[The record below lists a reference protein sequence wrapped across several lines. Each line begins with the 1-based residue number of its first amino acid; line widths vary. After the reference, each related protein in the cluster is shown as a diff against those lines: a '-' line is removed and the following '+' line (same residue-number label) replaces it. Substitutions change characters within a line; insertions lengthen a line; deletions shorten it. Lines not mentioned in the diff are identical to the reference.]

1 MYKVKLEIF
10 EGPLDLL
17 LHLIKQN
24 EVDIY
29 DIPISAIT
37 AQYLEYLEM
46 MKTLNLEVA
55 GEFLLMAAT
64 LIHIKSKMLLPF
76 SEEASEE
83 EEEGGDPRQEL
94 IRRLLEYQ
102 KYKEASAQLEQM
114 RILGRDTFTKGQMPT
129 EGLEEE
135 GLVNLSLFDLL
146 GALKEVLAKAPKT
159 ISFDVTLE
167 HITIADRINFI
178 MELLGKEKSIT
189 FFSLFPSD
197 SSRAMIVTTF
207 LAMLELTKMKMIR
220 IYQSEQ
226 DGVIRLYVPEISS
239 ELGVQSSEFKT
250 GKEDIPRIELSKL
263 TSAKGKPPADAMQNQ
278 PLVLPIGFLQNP
290 PFTVPS

>member
-1 MYKVKLEIF
+1 MSYKVKLEIF

-17 LHLIKQN
+17 LHLIKKN

-29 DIPISAIT
+29 DIPIAAIT
-37 AQYLEYLEM
+37 EQYLEYM
-46 MKTLNLEVA
+46 DVMKTLNLEVA

-76 SEEASEE
+76 SEEESEE

-94 IRRLLEYQ
+94 VRRLLEYQ
-102 KYKEASAQLEQM
+102 KYKEASVQLEQM

-129 EGLEEE
+129 EGLEEG

-146 GALKEVLAKAPKT
+146 AALKDVLAKAPKT
-159 ISFDVTLE
+159 IGFDVSLE
-167 HITIADRINFI
+167 HITIVDRINFI
-178 MELLGKEKSIT
+178 MELLGKGNSIT
-189 FFSLFPSD
+189 FFSLFPSG

-207 LAMLELTKMKMIR
+207 LAMLELTRMKVIR

-226 DGVIRLYVPEISS
+226 DGAIRLYVPEINSQES
-239 ELGVQSSEFKT
+239 TDTQELEVRSQE
-250 GKEDIPRIELSKL
+250 
-263 TSAKGKPPADAMQNQ
+263 
-278 PLVLPIGFLQNP
+278 
-290 PFTVPS
+290 

>member
-17 LHLIKQN
+17 LHLIKKN

-29 DIPISAIT
+29 DIPIVQIT
-37 AQYLEYLEM
+37 EQYLEYM
-46 MKTLNLEVA
+46 DIIKTLNLEVA

-76 SEEASEE
+76 SEEESEE

-94 IRRLLEYQ
+94 VRRLLEYQ
-102 KYKEASAQLEQM
+102 KYKEASAKLEQM
-114 RILGRDTFTKGQMPT
+114 RILGRDTFAKGLGDIFESCPQID
-129 EGLEEE
+129 EG

-146 GALKEVLAKAPKT
+146 AALKDVLAKAPKT
-159 ISFDVTLE
+159 IGFDVTIE

-178 MELLGKEKSIT
+178 MELLGREKSIT
-189 FFSLFPSD
+189 FFSIFPSG
-197 SSRAMIVTTF
+197 SSRTIIVTTF
-207 LAMLELTKMKMIR
+207 LAMLELTKMKIIR

-226 DGVIRLYVPEISS
+226 DGAIRLYSPEISS
-239 ELGVQSSEFKT
+239 QESTDTQELAVSSQE
-250 GKEDIPRIELSKL
+250 
-263 TSAKGKPPADAMQNQ
+263 
-278 PLVLPIGFLQNP
+278 
-290 PFTVPS
+290 

>member
-226 DGVIRLYVPEISS
+226 DGVIRLYVPESS
-239 ELGVQSSEFKT
+239 
-250 GKEDIPRIELSKL
+250 
-263 TSAKGKPPADAMQNQ
+263 
-278 PLVLPIGFLQNP
+278 
-290 PFTVPS
+290 

>member
-1 MYKVKLEIF
+1 MSYKVKLEIF

-17 LHLIKQN
+17 LHLIKKN

-29 DIPISAIT
+29 DIPIVKIT
-37 AQYLEYLEM
+37 EQYLEYM
-46 MKTLNLEVA
+46 DIIKTLNLEVA

-76 SEEASEE
+76 SEEESEE

-94 IRRLLEYQ
+94 VRRLLEYQ
-102 KYKEASAQLEQM
+102 KYKEASVQLEQM

-129 EGLEEE
+129 EGLEEG

-146 GALKEVLAKAPKT
+146 EALKNVLAKAPKT
-159 ISFDVTLE
+159 ISFDVTIE

-189 FFSLFPSD
+189 FFSIFPSG
-197 SSRAMIVTTF
+197 SSRAIIVTTF

-226 DGVIRLYVPEISS
+226 DGVIRLYAPEINGQESIDTQALEVGS
-239 ELGVQSSEFKT
+239 QE
-250 GKEDIPRIELSKL
+250 
-263 TSAKGKPPADAMQNQ
+263 
-278 PLVLPIGFLQNP
+278 
-290 PFTVPS
+290 

>member
-17 LHLIKQN
+17 LHLIKKN

-29 DIPISAIT
+29 DIPIAAI
-37 AQYLEYLEM
+37 AEQYLEYM
-46 MKTLNLEVA
+46 DIMKNLNLEIA
-55 GEFLLMAAT
+55 GKFLLMAAT

-76 SEEASEE
+76 SEEESEE

-94 IRRLLEYQ
+94 VRRLLEYQ
-102 KYKEASAQLEQM
+102 KYKEASVELEQM
-114 RILGRDTFTKGQMPT
+114 RILGRDTFVKGLGDIFESCPQID
-129 EGLEEE
+129 EG

-146 GALKEVLAKAPKT
+146 AALKDVLAKAPKT
-159 ISFDVTLE
+159 IGFDVTIE

-178 MELLGKEKSIT
+178 MELLSKEKSIT
-189 FFSLFPSD
+189 FFSLFPSS

-207 LAMLELTKMKMIR
+207 LAMLELTKMKVIR

-226 DGVIRLYVPEISS
+226 DGVIRLYVPESSS
-239 ELGVQSSEFKT
+239 ELGVQDSEIVSQ
-250 GKEDIPRIELSKL
+250 E
-263 TSAKGKPPADAMQNQ
+263 
-278 PLVLPIGFLQNP
+278 
-290 PFTVPS
+290 

>member
-29 DIPISAIT
+29 DIPIAKIT
-37 AQYLEYLEM
+37 EQYLEYMDM

-114 RILGRDTFTKGQMPT
+114 MILGRDTFTKGQMLAGDRFQICPQE
-129 EGLEEE
+129 EG

-239 ELGVQSSEFKT
+239 ELGVQSSEVASQ
-250 GKEDIPRIELSKL
+250 E
-263 TSAKGKPPADAMQNQ
+263 
-278 PLVLPIGFLQNP
+278 
-290 PFTVPS
+290 

>member
-17 LHLIKQN
+17 LHLIKKN

-29 DIPISAIT
+29 DIPIAAI
-37 AQYLEYLEM
+37 AEQYLEYM
-46 MKTLNLEVA
+46 DIIKTLNLEIA

-76 SEEASEE
+76 SEEAEE

-94 IRRLLEYQ
+94 VRRLLEYQ
-102 KYKEASAQLEQM
+102 KYKEASVQLEQM
-114 RILGRDTFTKGQMPT
+114 RILGRDTFAKGLGDRFESCPQID
-129 EGLEEE
+129 EG

-146 GALKEVLAKAPKT
+146 KALKDVLAKAPKT
-159 ISFDVTLE
+159 ISFDVTIE

-189 FFSLFPSD
+189 FFSIFPSE
-197 SSRAMIVTTF
+197 SSRAIIVTTF

-226 DGVIRLYVPEISS
+226 DGVIRLYAPESS
-239 ELGVQSSEFKT
+239 QESTDTQELAVSSQE
-250 GKEDIPRIELSKL
+250 
-263 TSAKGKPPADAMQNQ
+263 
-278 PLVLPIGFLQNP
+278 
-290 PFTVPS
+290 

>member
-17 LHLIKQN
+17 LHLIKKN

-29 DIPISAIT
+29 DIPIVKIT
-37 AQYLEYLEM
+37 EQYLEYM
-46 MKTLNLEVA
+46 DIIKTLNLEVA

-76 SEEASEE
+76 SEEESDEE
-83 EEEGGDPRQEL
+83 EAGGDPRQKL
-94 IRRLLEYQ
+94 VRRLLEYQ
-102 KYKEASAQLEQM
+102 KYKEASVQLEQM

-129 EGLEEE
+129 EGLEEG

-146 GALKEVLAKAPKT
+146 EALKDVLAKAPKT
-159 ISFDVTLE
+159 ISFDVTIE

-189 FFSLFPSD
+189 FFSIFPSG
-197 SSRAMIVTTF
+197 SSRAIIVTTF

-226 DGVIRLYVPEISS
+226 DGVIRLYAPEINGQESIDTQALEVGS
-239 ELGVQSSEFKT
+239 QE
-250 GKEDIPRIELSKL
+250 
-263 TSAKGKPPADAMQNQ
+263 
-278 PLVLPIGFLQNP
+278 
-290 PFTVPS
+290 

>member
-1 MYKVKLEIF
+1 MSYKVKLEIF

-29 DIPISAIT
+29 DIPIAKIT
-37 AQYLEYLEM
+37 EQYLEYM
-46 MKTLNLEVA
+46 DVMKTLNLEVA

-76 SEEASEE
+76 SEEETEE

-94 IRRLLEYQ
+94 VRRLLEYQ
-102 KYKEASAQLEQM
+102 KYKEASVQLEQM
-114 RILGRDTFTKGQMPT
+114 RILGRDTFAKGQMPVDGLD
-129 EGLEEE
+129 EG

-146 GALKEVLAKAPKT
+146 EALKDVLAKAPKT
-159 ISFDVTLE
+159 IGFDVSLE

-178 MELLGKEKSIT
+178 MELLAKEKSIT
-189 FFSLFPSD
+189 FFSIFPSG
-197 SSRAMIVTTF
+197 SSRAIIVTTF
-207 LAMLELTKMKMIR
+207 LAMLELTRMKVIR

-226 DGVIRLYVPEISS
+226 DGAIRLYVPEINSQES
-239 ELGVQSSEFKT
+239 TDTQELEVRSQE
-250 GKEDIPRIELSKL
+250 
-263 TSAKGKPPADAMQNQ
+263 
-278 PLVLPIGFLQNP
+278 
-290 PFTVPS
+290 

>member
-17 LHLIKQN
+17 LHLIKKN

-29 DIPISAIT
+29 DIPIAAI
-37 AQYLEYLEM
+37 AEQYLEYM
-46 MKTLNLEVA
+46 DIMQTLNLEVA

-76 SEEASEE
+76 SEEETEE

-94 IRRLLEYQ
+94 VRRLLEYQ
-102 KYKEASAQLEQM
+102 KYKEASVQLEQM
-114 RILGRDTFTKGQMPT
+114 RILGRDTFAKGLGDRFESSPQVD
-129 EGLEEE
+129 EG

-146 GALKEVLAKAPKT
+146 EALKDVLSKAPKT
-159 ISFDVTLE
+159 ISFDVTIE

-189 FFSLFPSD
+189 FFSIFPSE
-197 SSRAMIVTTF
+197 SSRAIIVTTF

-226 DGVIRLYVPEISS
+226 DGVIRLYAPESS
-239 ELGVQSSEFKT
+239 QESTDTQELAVSSQE
-250 GKEDIPRIELSKL
+250 
-263 TSAKGKPPADAMQNQ
+263 
-278 PLVLPIGFLQNP
+278 
-290 PFTVPS
+290 